1 MNAFLVATN
10 SRIAASFSHCCDVAY
25 QDVALGGAGRTASKR
40 LSDQWMVFD
49 ASLGL
54 RGFSSAADGKI
65 EPHFGEAQQPAFLD
79 DRRGLPRTFDDLGGR
94 EPISFFVAH
103 VLTSPIDMMV

>member
-1 MNAFLVATN
+1 MLLSLLRILALLQA
-10 SRIAASFSHCCDVAY
+10 SLIAAMLLIKN
-25 QDVALGGAGRTASKR
+25 VALGGAGRAASKR
-40 LSDQWMVFD
+40 LSDQRMVFD